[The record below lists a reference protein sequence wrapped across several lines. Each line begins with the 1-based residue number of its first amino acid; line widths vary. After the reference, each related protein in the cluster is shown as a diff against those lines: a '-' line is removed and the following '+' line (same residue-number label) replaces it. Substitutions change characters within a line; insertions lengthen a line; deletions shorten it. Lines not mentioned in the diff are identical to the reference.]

1 MEAVPNS
8 VWKFWG
14 DDWGTC
20 YEVDDEEKEGEG
32 SDLQEQSVDG
42 HQFWCS
48 RGMDF
53 GAKAEYFIQVN
64 FGVLCLPYVY
74 SMALWKWL

>member
-1 MEAVPNS
+1 MEAVPDS

-20 YEVDDEEKEGEG
+20 YEVDDEEKGGEG

-42 HQFWCS
+42 HQF
-48 RGMDF
+48 
-53 GAKAEYFIQVN
+53 
-64 FGVLCLPYVY
+64 
-74 SMALWKWL
+74 